1 MGATY
6 LHEELIYS
14 KRIMNKEILTV
25 IVETPIFI
33 LIIYFVCRYFF
44 KGSLV
49 FRVMF
54 FSSLFALWCGIGTAI
69 ADQFS
74 DTYAWVDPVLYTSEI
89 TWGILLARYY
99 VKLLRKPLQDAMVRL
114 QRINSGDLRE
124 QEGEELYRLGELQ
137 VLYDSVTTLQ
147 RTMLQMLGDIQKSA
161 VHLEGMSG
169 QLREA
174 AQTLSTGAAEQAS
187 SLEEVA
193 ASLGSIAESANES
206 ASIAQQT
213 RDQVGETRGQMEQ
226 VKQQAESALQA
237 SERIEKEISAI
248 NDIANQTNILALN
261 AAVEAAR
268 AGDAGRGFAVV
279 AAEVRKLAENS
290 RAKAQRIVELAGDS
304 LHSVQ
309 ETDSVVQAT
318 VPSLMKTD
326 SYTQTILSSSEGQRN
341 RINEL
346 NVAVEQV
353 NQITQANAAAS
364 DELTASADEVFTQSR
379 RLREAVGFFK
389 V

>member
-1 MGATY
+1 MGKTA
-6 LHEELIYS
+6 
-14 KRIMNKEILTV
+14 LTV
-25 IVETPIFI
+25 LIGTPIFI
-33 LIIYFVCRYFF
+33 AIIYAACRYFF

-54 FSSLFALWCGIGTAI
+54 LSSLFALWCGMGTAI
-69 ADQFS
+69 ADVFN
-74 DTYAWVDPVLYTSEI
+74 DVYAWVDPVLYVSEI
-89 TWGILLARYY
+89 FLGIMLARYY
-99 VKLLRKPLQDAMVRL
+99 VKLLRDPLQDAVVRL
-114 QRINSGDLRE
+114 QRINSGELRE
-124 QEGEELYRLGELQ
+124 QEGKELQRSGELQ

-147 RTMLQMLGDIQKSA
+147 RTMLHMLGDIQKSA

-309 ETDSVVQAT
+309 GTDSVVQAT

>member
-6 LHEELIYS
+6 LHEGLIYG
-14 KRIMNKEILTV
+14 KKMMNKEILTV
-25 IVETPIFI
+25 IVETPIFV

-114 QRINSGDLRE
+114 QRINSGELRE

-290 RAKAQRIVELAGDS
+290 RTKAQRIVELAGDS

-379 RLREAVGFFK
+379 KLREAVGFFK

>member
-1 MGATY
+1 MGKTA
-6 LHEELIYS
+6 
-14 KRIMNKEILTV
+14 LTV
-25 IVETPIFI
+25 LIGTPIFI
-33 LIIYFVCRYFF
+33 AIIYAACRYFF

-54 FSSLFALWCGIGTAI
+54 LSALFALWCGMGTAI
-69 ADQFS
+69 ADELN
-74 DTYAWVDPVLYTSEI
+74 DVYVWADPALYVSEI
-89 TWGILLARYY
+89 FLGIMLARYY
-99 VKLLRKPLQDAMVRL
+99 VKLLRDPLQDAMVRL

-124 QEGEELYRLGELQ
+124 QEGKELQRSGELQ
-137 VLYDSVTTLQ
+137 VLYSSVSTLQ

-290 RAKAQRIVELAGDS
+290 RTKAQRIVELAGDS

>member
-1 MGATY
+1 MGKTA
-6 LHEELIYS
+6 
-14 KRIMNKEILTV
+14 LTV
-25 IVETPIFI
+25 LIGTPIFI
-33 LIIYFVCRYFF
+33 AIIYAACRYFF

-54 FSSLFALWCGIGTAI
+54 LSALFALWCGMGTAI
-69 ADQFS
+69 ADELN
-74 DTYAWVDPVLYTSEI
+74 DVYVWADPALYVSEI
-89 TWGILLARYY
+89 FLGIMLARYY

-114 QRINSGDLRE
+114 QRINSGELRE
-124 QEGEELYRLGELQ
+124 HAGEELYRRGELQ

-193 ASLGSIAESANES
+193 ASLGSIAESSNES
-206 ASIAQQT
+206 ASVAKQAQ
-213 RDQVGETRGQMEQ
+213 DQVGETRGQMEQ

-290 RAKAQRIVELAGDS
+290 RVKAQRIVELAGDS

-326 SYTQTILSSSEGQRN
+326 SYTKSILSSSEGQRN
-341 RINEL
+341 RIHEL
-346 NVAVEQV
+346 NIAVEQV

-364 DELTASADEVFTQSR
+364 DELTASADEVFSQSQK
-379 RLREAVGFFK
+379 LREAVGFFK

>member
-1 MGATY
+1 
-6 LHEELIYS
+6 
-14 KRIMNKEILTV
+14 MNKEILTV

-49 FRVMF
+49 FRVTMVSF
-54 FSSLFALWCGIGTAI
+54 LFALWCGIGTAI
-69 ADQFS
+69 AAEFNDI
-74 DTYAWVDPVLYTSEI
+74 YVWVDPALYTSEI
-89 TWGILLARYY
+89 VLGIALARYY
-99 VKLLRKPLQDAMVRL
+99 VTLLRKPLQDAMVRL

-124 QEGEELYRLGELQ
+124 QEGKELQRSGELQ
-137 VLYDSVTTLQ
+137 VLYSSVSTLQ

-268 AGDAGRGFAVV
+268 AMLG
-279 AAEVRKLAENS
+279 
-290 RAKAQRIVELAGDS
+290 GDS
-304 LHSVQ
+304 RWWPPRCASW
-309 ETDSVVQAT
+309 
-318 VPSLMKTD
+318 
-326 SYTQTILSSSEGQRN
+326 R
-341 RINEL
+341 RI
-346 NVAVEQV
+346 
-353 NQITQANAAAS
+353 AA
-364 DELTASADEVFTQSR
+364 R
-379 RLREAVGFFK
+379 RRSGL
-389 V
+389 

>member
-1 MGATY
+1 MGKTA
-6 LHEELIYS
+6 
-14 KRIMNKEILTV
+14 LTV
-25 IVETPIFI
+25 LIGTPIFI
-33 LIIYFVCRYFF
+33 AIIYAACRYFF

-54 FSSLFALWCGIGTAI
+54 LSALFALWCGMGTAI
-69 ADQFS
+69 VDELNDVYVWA
-74 DTYAWVDPVLYTSEI
+74 DPVLYVSEI
-89 TWGILLARYY
+89 FLGIMLARYY
-99 VKLLRKPLQDAMVRL
+99 VKLLRDPLQDAMVRL

-124 QEGEELYRLGELQ
+124 QEGKELQRSGELQ

-261 AAVEAAR
+261 AAVEAASR
-268 AGDAGRGFAVV
+268 GRCGAGIRSGGRRGAQAGG
-279 AAEVRKLAENS
+279 E
-290 RAKAQRIVELAGDS
+290 
-304 LHSVQ
+304 
-309 ETDSVVQAT
+309 
-318 VPSLMKTD
+318 
-326 SYTQTILSSSEGQRN
+326 
-341 RINEL
+341 
-346 NVAVEQV
+346 
-353 NQITQANAAAS
+353 
-364 DELTASADEVFTQSR
+364 
-379 RLREAVGFFK
+379 
-389 V
+389 

>member
-1 MGATY
+1 M
-6 LHEELIYS
+6 IS
-14 KRIMNKEILTV
+14 KGIWTV
-25 IVETPIFI
+25 IIETPIFV

-44 KGSLV
+44 KGSLI

-69 ADQFS
+69 AAEFN
-74 DTYAWVDPVLYTSEI
+74 DTYVWVDPVLYTSEI
-89 TWGILLARYY
+89 TWGVLLARYY

-114 QRINSGDLRE
+114 QRINSGELRE
-124 QEGEELYRLGELQ
+124 HAGEELYRRGELL

-193 ASLGSIAESANES
+193 ASLGSIAESSNES
-206 ASIAQQT
+206 ASVAKRAQ
-213 RDQVGETRGQMEQ
+213 DQVGETRGQMEQ

-326 SYTQTILSSSEGQRN
+326 SYTKSILSSSEGQRN
-341 RINEL
+341 RIHEL
-346 NVAVEQV
+346 NIAVEQV

-364 DELTASADEVFTQSR
+364 DELTASADEVFSQSQ

>member
-1 MGATY
+1 MGKTA
-6 LHEELIYS
+6 
-14 KRIMNKEILTV
+14 LTV
-25 IVETPIFI
+25 LIGTPIFI
-33 LIIYFVCRYFF
+33 AIIYAACRYFF

-54 FSSLFALWCGIGTAI
+54 LSALFALWCGMGTAI
-69 ADQFS
+69 ADELS
-74 DTYAWVDPVLYTSEI
+74 DVYVWADPALYVSEI
-89 TWGILLARYY
+89 FLGIMLARYY

-114 QRINSGDLRE
+114 QRINSGELRE
-124 QEGEELYRLGELQ
+124 HAGEELYRRGELQ

-193 ASLGSIAESANES
+193 ASLGSIAESSNES
-206 ASIAQQT
+206 ASVAKQAQ
-213 RDQVGETRGQMEQ
+213 DQVGETRGQMEQ

-326 SYTQTILSSSEGQRN
+326 SYTKSILSSSEGQRN
-341 RINEL
+341 RIHEL
-346 NVAVEQV
+346 NIAVEQV

-364 DELTASADEVFTQSR
+364 DELTASADEVFSQSQ

>member
-1 MGATY
+1 
-6 LHEELIYS
+6 
-14 KRIMNKEILTV
+14 MNKEVLQV
-25 IVETPIFI
+25 IIETPIFI
-33 LIIYFVCRYFF
+33 LIIHLVCRYFF
-44 KGSLV
+44 KGSVIYRL
-49 FRVMF
+49 MF
-54 FSSLFALWCGIGTAI
+54 FTGLFALWCGMGTAVSRVYKEVYVWT
-69 ADQFS
+69 D
-74 DTYAWVDPVLYTSEI
+74 VVLEVTEI

-124 QEGEELYRLGELQ
+124 LQGEELYRHGELQ
-137 VLYDSVTTLQ
+137 ALYDSVTTLQ

-169 QLREA
+169 QLHEA
-174 AQTLSTGAAEQAS
+174 AQTLSTGAAEQSS

-213 RDQVGETRGQMEQ
+213 RDQVGETRGQMED
-226 VKQQAESALQA
+226 VKHQAESALQA

-290 RAKAQRIVELAGDS
+290 RAKAQRIVELASDS

-309 ETDSVVQAT
+309 KTDSVVQAT

-326 SYTQTILSSSEGQRN
+326 SYTESILSSSEGQRN

-346 NVAVEQV
+346 HVAVEQV

-364 DELTASADEVFTQSR
+364 DELTASADEVAAQSR
-379 RLREAVGFFK
+379 RLREAVSFFK
-389 V
+389 I